1 VAKYPASVG
10 NLNAWQVR
18 RELQHSGG
26 SPIGVQ
32 TLGRFA
38 RVSETTGS
46 DGMPSGLHE
55 RNAGRARLRSLVVPI
70 YGPTILVAIGQGA
83 ILPLVALSARAL
95 GASVGT
101 AALIVAL
108 IGLGQ
113 LIGDLPAGAL
123 AARIGEQRALVAAC
137 LLDAVAL
144 LGAFLAQSVI
154 VLAVA
159 ITVTGLANAVFGLAR
174 HAYLTEAIP
183 VPFRARALSTLGG
196 TFRIG
201 LFIGPFIAAVIVSR
215 WNIGAAYAFAAIM
228 SIAAAILT
236 AFLPDVTRNPHTT
249 AARESRRHRSVIS
262 VLAEHRHI
270 LLTLGIGILVI
281 SAARATRQSIV
292 PLWAESIGVDA
303 ATTAVI
309 FGIAAGVD
317 MLLFYPGGAIMDR
330 FGRVYVAVPTM
341 IVLGLGFMLLPLTS
355 GPTSVGLVAALMGL
369 GNGISAGIVLTLGAD
384 ASPPQDRAQFLG
396 GWRVCSDLGN
406 AAGPLVI
413 SVVSAFAS
421 LAVAAVTMG
430 LITWAGSG
438 WLIKW
443 VPKYAPT
450 RRHHREGRE
459 A

>member
-1 VAKYPASVG
+1 VADV
-10 NLNAWQVR
+10 
-18 RELQHSGG
+18 SGG
-26 SPIGVQ
+26 ERSP
-32 TLGRFA
+32 
-38 RVSETTGS
+38 SE
-46 DGMPSGLHE
+46 LHE
-55 RNAGRARLRSLVVPI
+55 YNRQPVPLRSIAVSV
-70 YGPTILVAIGQGA
+70 YGPTILVAVGQGA

-123 AARIGEQRALVAAC
+123 AARIGERRALIAAC
-137 LLDAVAL
+137 VVDALAL
-144 LGAFLAQSVI
+144 LGAFLAQSLI

-159 ITVTGLANAVFGLAR
+159 IMITGLAHAVFGLAR

-196 TFRIG
+196 SFRIG
-201 LFIGPFIAAVIVSR
+201 LFIGPFIAAVIVTR
-215 WNIGAAYAFAAIM
+215 WSIGAAYGFAAIM

-236 AFLPDVTRNPHTT
+236 AFLPDVTQNHPAT
-249 AARESRRHRSVIS
+249 AIGSVLS

-292 PLWAESIGVDA
+292 PLWAESIGIDA

-309 FGIAAGVD
+309 FGISAGVD
-317 MLLFYPGGAIMDR
+317 ILLFYPGGAIMDR
-330 FGRVYVAVPTM
+330 FGRVYVAVPTTM
-341 IVLGLGFMLLPLTS
+341 VLGLGFILLPLTT
-355 GPTSVGLVAALMGL
+355 GATSVGLVAALMGL
-369 GNGISAGIVLTLGAD
+369 GNGISSGIVLTLGAD
-384 ASPPQDRAQFLG
+384 ASPPQNRAQFLG

-406 AAGPLVI
+406 LAGPLVI
-413 SVVSAFAS
+413 SVVSAFAP

-430 LITWAGSG
+430 LLTWAGSG
-438 WLIKW
+438 WLVKW
-443 VPKYAPT
+443 VPRYAARP
-450 RRHHREGRE
+450 RRRSEGRE
-459 A
+459 AQD